1 MFLCLPLLF
10 PLISILSVNI
20 FHLSAFIQDIKFKMV
35 DLSPEELA
43 RARKNNLTPEKYAR
57 LRAEAKAPYRGFR
70 RFFYVAF
77 GASGLI
83 GAFVFLAKLAAGQD
97 LSANLPNFALQIGVV
112 ALMVFLFRVDKPKD
126 EAK

>member
-1 MFLCLPLLF
+1 
-10 PLISILSVNI
+10 
-20 FHLSAFIQDIKFKMV
+20 MV

-43 RARKNNLTPEKYAR
+43 RAKKNNLTPEKYAR

-70 RFFYVAF
+70 KFFYVAF

-83 GAFVFLAKLAAGQD
+83 GAFIFLAKLAAGQD
-97 LSANLPNFALQIGVV
+97 LAANLSNFALQIGVI